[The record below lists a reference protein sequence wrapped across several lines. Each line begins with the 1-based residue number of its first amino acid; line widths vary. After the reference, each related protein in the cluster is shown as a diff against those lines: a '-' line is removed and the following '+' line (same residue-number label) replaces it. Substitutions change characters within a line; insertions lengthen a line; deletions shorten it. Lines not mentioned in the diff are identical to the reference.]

1 VFFASCLTECCV
13 KSSTILRRVA
23 DGDAAALDECLD
35 KYGGLVW
42 SLARRLCQRHEDA
55 EDSVQQIFVDVWRS
69 AVKFDPERA
78 SEATYITM
86 IARRRLIDSCRR
98 RRRDLDA
105 ACLAEEPPAGDANHE
120 RRIDIT
126 DEAEHVHKYIE
137 QLRPAERRVLELSIN
152 DGMSQSQVA
161 RALNLPLGTVKTH
174 ARRGL
179 IRLRKLLEVD
189 AADCILGV
197 GA

>member
-1 VFFASCLTECCV
+1 
-13 KSSTILRRVA
+13 
-23 DGDAAALDECLD
+23 
-35 KYGGLVW
+35 
-42 SLARRLCQRHEDA
+42 
-55 EDSVQQIFVDVWRS
+55 
-69 AVKFDPERA
+69 
-78 SEATYITM
+78 M
-86 IARRRLIDSCRR
+86 IARRRLIDSYRR

-105 ACLAEEPPAGDANHE
+105 ACLAEEPPAADANHE
-120 RRIDIT
+120 SRVDIA

-137 QLRPAERRVLELSIN
+137 RLRPAEREVLELSVN

-179 IRLRKLLEVD
+179 IRLRELLEVD
-189 AADCILGV
+189 PAACLSGV